1 MDIKYI
7 YDYLNELSK
16 CVWYNNAI
24 EYGIRYN
31 DIDISQGTEYYQRM
45 LYTMHENV
53 EQMLL
58 ELSVSGQ
65 HQMLQALYVKVTD
78 IYEQPYDVL
87 TIEDVEALK
96 RDTIGNTTPSV
107 QAEIEL
113 GYFVVQMHGIQRYYQ
128 QTLLTFLG
136 NLLGVQTQP
145 VTDEA
150 DTEVED
156 VEPTQTPQIDEPH
169 TAPQS
174 EDERIIKGVKGLG
187 RYLGCGTTKAQEILN
202 SGLLRT
208 NAVAYRSGKGWRI
221 NAEKLDKL
229 LADNPDIFKGVLTRN
244 FSQKP

>member
-7 YDYLNELSK
+7 YDYLNELSR

-24 EYGIRYN
+24 ENGIRYN
-31 DIDISQGTEYYQRM
+31 DIDISQGSEYYHKM
-45 LYTMHENV
+45 LSVMHENV

-58 ELSVSGQ
+58 ELSADGQ

-87 TIEDVEALK
+87 TIDDVETLK
-96 RDTIGNTTPSV
+96 RDTAGNRTASV
-107 QAEIEL
+107 EAEIEL
-113 GYFVVQMHGIQRYYQ
+113 GYFVVQMHSIQRYYQ
-128 QTLLTFLG
+128 HTLLTFLG
-136 NLLGVQTQP
+136 NLLGVQIQP
-145 VTDEA
+145 VTDKT

-156 VEPTQTPQIDEPH
+156 VEPTQTSQIDEPH

-174 EDERIIKGVKGLG
+174 KDERIIKGVKGLG

-244 FSQKP
+244 F

>member
-24 EYGIRYN
+24 EYGIKYN

-113 GYFVVQMHGIQRYYQ
+113 GYFVVQMHSIQRYYQ
-128 QTLLTFLG
+128 HTLLKFIG
-136 NLLGVQTQP
+136 NLLGIPAEP
-145 VTDEA
+145 VTD
-150 DTEVED
+150 DDDIEVED
-156 VEPTQTPQIDEPH
+156 EEPTPSVPVRVVEN
-169 TAPQS
+169 APQS
-174 EDERIIKGVKGLG
+174 DDKRIIKGVVGLG
-187 RYLGCGTTKAQEILN
+187 EYLGCGTTKAQEILN
-202 SGLLRT
+202 SGLLKP
-208 NAVAYRSGKGWRI
+208 NAVAYRNGKAWRI

-229 LADNPDIFKGVLTRN
+229 LADNPDIFRGVLTRDL
-244 FSQKP
+244 

>member
-24 EYGIRYN
+24 EYGIKYN

-45 LYTMHENV
+45 LYAMHENV

-96 RDTIGNTTPSV
+96 RDTIGNTIPSV

-128 QTLLTFLG
+128 QTLQKFIG
-136 NLLGVQTQP
+136 NLLGIP
-145 VTDEA
+145 AEHVTDDE
-150 DTEVED
+150 DIEVEEE
-156 VEPTQTPQIDEPH
+156 EPTPSVPVRVVEN
-169 TAPQS
+169 APQS
-174 EDERIIKGVKGLG
+174 DDKRIIKGVEGLG
-187 RYLGCGTTKAQEILN
+187 KYLGCGTTKAQEILN
-202 SGLLRT
+202 SGLLKP
-208 NAVAYRSGKGWRI
+208 NAVAYRSGKAWRI

-229 LADNPDIFKGVLTRN
+229 LADNPNIFRGVLTRN
-244 FSQKP
+244 L

>member
-24 EYGIRYN
+24 DYGIRYN

-45 LYTMHENV
+45 LYAMHENV

-58 ELSVSGQ
+58 ELSASGQ

-96 RDTIGNTTPSV
+96 RDTIGNTSASV
-107 QAEIEL
+107 KAEIEL

-136 NLLGVQTQP
+136 NLLGIPAEP
-145 VTDEA
+145 VTD
-150 DTEVED
+150 DDDIED
-156 VEPTQTPQIDEPH
+156 EEPTPSVPVRVVEN
-169 TAPQS
+169 APQS
-174 EDERIIKGVKGLG
+174 DDKRIIKGVVGLG
-187 RYLGCGTTKAQEILN
+187 EYLGCGTTKAQEILN
-202 SGLLRT
+202 SGLLKP
-208 NAVAYRSGKGWRI
+208 NAVAYRNGKAWRI

-229 LADNPDIFKGVLTRN
+229 LADNPNIFRGVLTRN
-244 FSQKP
+244 L

>member
-24 EYGIRYN
+24 EYGIKYN

-96 RDTIGNTTPSV
+96 RDTIGNTSASV
-107 QAEIEL
+107 KAEIEL

-136 NLLGVQTQP
+136 NLLGIPAEP
-145 VTDEA
+145 VTD
-150 DTEVED
+150 DDDIEVED
-156 VEPTQTPQIDEPH
+156 EEPTPSVPVRVVEN
-169 TAPQS
+169 APQS
-174 EDERIIKGVKGLG
+174 DDKRIIKGVVGLG
-187 RYLGCGTTKAQEILN
+187 EYLGCGTTKAQEILN
-202 SGLLRT
+202 SGLLKP
-208 NAVAYRSGKGWRI
+208 NAVAYRNGKAWRI

-229 LADNPDIFKGVLTRN
+229 LADNPDIFRGVLTRDL
-244 FSQKP
+244 

>member
-24 EYGIRYN
+24 EYGIKYN

-96 RDTIGNTTPSV
+96 RDTIGNTSASV
-107 QAEIEL
+107 KAEIEL

-136 NLLGVQTQP
+136 NLLGIPAEP
-145 VTDEA
+145 VTD
-150 DTEVED
+150 DDDIEVED
-156 VEPTQTPQIDEPH
+156 EEPTPSVPVRVVEN
-169 TAPQS
+169 APQS
-174 EDERIIKGVKGLG
+174 DDKRIIKGVVGLG
-187 RYLGCGTTKAQEILN
+187 EYLGCGTTKAQEILN
-202 SGLLRT
+202 SGLLKP
-208 NAVAYRSGKGWRI
+208 NAVAYRNGKAWRI

-229 LADNPDIFKGVLTRN
+229 LADNPNIFRGVLTRN
-244 FSQKP
+244 L

>member
-45 LYTMHENV
+45 LYAMHENV

-58 ELSVSGQ
+58 ELSASGQ

-96 RDTIGNTTPSV
+96 RDTIGNTSASV
-107 QAEIEL
+107 KAEIEL

-128 QTLLTFLG
+128 QTLLKFIG
-136 NLLGVQTQP
+136 NLLGIPAEP
-145 VTDEA
+145 VTD
-150 DTEVED
+150 DDDIED
-156 VEPTQTPQIDEPH
+156 EEPTPSVPVRVVEN
-169 TAPQS
+169 APQS
-174 EDERIIKGVKGLG
+174 DDKRIIKGVVGLG
-187 RYLGCGTTKAQEILN
+187 EYLGCGTTKAQEILN
-202 SGLLRT
+202 SGLLKP
-208 NAVAYRSGKGWRI
+208 NAVAYRNGKAWRI

-229 LADNPDIFKGVLTRN
+229 LADNPDIFRGVLTRDL
-244 FSQKP
+244 

>member
-24 EYGIRYN
+24 ENGIKYN
-31 DIDISQGTEYYQRM
+31 DIDILQGTEYYRRV
-45 LYTMHENV
+45 LYSMHENV

-96 RDTIGNTTPSV
+96 RDTIGNTSAFV
-107 QAEIEL
+107 KAEIEL
-113 GYFVVQMHGIQRYYQ
+113 GYFVVQMHSIQRYYQ
-128 QTLLTFLG
+128 HTLLTFLG

-145 VTDEA
+145 ATNETDI
-150 DTEVED
+150 EVED
-156 VEPTQTPQIDEPH
+156 DEPTQTPQIDELH
-169 TAPQS
+169 TTPRS

-187 RYLGCGTTKAQEILN
+187 EYLGCGTTKAQEILN
-202 SGLLRT
+202 SGLLKP

-221 NAEKLDKL
+221 NAEKLNQL

-244 FSQKP
+244 L

>member
-7 YDYLNELSK
+7 YDYFNELSR
-16 CVWYNNAI
+16 CVWHNNAI
-24 EYGIRYN
+24 ENGIRYN
-31 DIDISQGTEYYQRM
+31 DIDISQGSEYYHKM
-45 LYTMHENV
+45 LSVMHENV

-58 ELSVSGQ
+58 ELSADGQ
-65 HQMLQALYVKVTD
+65 HQMLQALYGKITD

-96 RDTIGNTTPSV
+96 RDAIGNTSASV
-107 QAEIEL
+107 KAEIEL
-113 GYFVVQMHGIQRYYQ
+113 GYFVVQMHSIQRYYQ
-128 QTLLTFLG
+128 HTLLTFLG
-136 NLLGVQTQP
+136 NLLGVQIQP
-145 VTDEA
+145 VTDKT

-156 VEPTQTPQIDEPH
+156 VEPTQTSQIDEPH

-174 EDERIIKGVKGLG
+174 KDERIIKGVKGLG
-187 RYLGCGTTKAQEILN
+187 RYLGCSTTKAQEILN

-244 FSQKP
+244 F

>member
-7 YDYLNELSK
+7 YDFLNELSR
-16 CVWYNNAI
+16 CVWHNNAI
-24 EYGIRYN
+24 ENGIRYN
-31 DIDISQGTEYYQRM
+31 DIDISQGSEYYHKM
-45 LYTMHENV
+45 LSVMHENV

-58 ELSVSGQ
+58 ELSADGH
-65 HQMLQALYVKVTD
+65 HQMLQALYGKITD

-96 RDTIGNTTPSV
+96 RDAIGNTSASV
-107 QAEIEL
+107 KAEIEL
-113 GYFVVQMHGIQRYYQ
+113 GYFVVQMHSIQRYYQ
-128 QTLLTFLG
+128 HTLLTFLG
-136 NLLGVQTQP
+136 NLLGIQKQA
-145 VTDEA
+145 VTDKT

-156 VEPTQTPQIDEPH
+156 VEPTQTSQIDEPH

-174 EDERIIKGVKGLG
+174 KDERIIKGVKGLG

-229 LADNPDIFKGVLTRN
+229 LSDNPDIFRGVLKKD
-244 FSQKP
+244 FDL

>member
-7 YDYLNELSK
+7 YDYLNELSR

-24 EYGIRYN
+24 ENGIRYN
-31 DIDISQGTEYYQRM
+31 DIDISQGSEYYRKM
-45 LYTMHENV
+45 LYAMHENV

-58 ELSVSGQ
+58 ELSADGQ

-87 TIEDVEALK
+87 TIDDVETLK
-96 RDTIGNTTPSV
+96 RDTAGNRTASV
-107 QAEIEL
+107 EAEIEL
-113 GYFVVQMHGIQRYYQ
+113 GYFVVQMHSIQRYYQ
-128 QTLLTFLG
+128 HTLLTFLG
-136 NLLGVQTQP
+136 NLLGVQIQP
-145 VTDEA
+145 VTDKT

-156 VEPTQTPQIDEPH
+156 VEPTQTSQIDEPH

-174 EDERIIKGVKGLG
+174 KDERIIKGVKGLG

-244 FSQKP
+244 F

>member
-7 YDYLNELSK
+7 YDYLYELSRY
-16 CVWYNNAI
+16 VWHNNAI
-24 EYGIRYN
+24 ENGIRYN
-31 DIDISQGTEYYQRM
+31 DIDISQGSEYYHKM
-45 LYTMHENV
+45 LSVMHENV

-96 RDTIGNTTPSV
+96 RDTIGNTSASV
-107 QAEIEL
+107 KAEIEL

-145 VTDEA
+145 VTDET

-156 VEPTQTPQIDEPH
+156 IEPTQTPQIDEPH
-169 TAPQS
+169 TAPRS

-187 RYLGCGTTKAQEILN
+187 EYLGCGTTKAQEILN
-202 SGLLRT
+202 SGLLKP

-221 NAEKLDKL
+221 NAEKLNKL

-244 FSQKP
+244 L

>member
-24 EYGIRYN
+24 ENGIKYN
-31 DIDISQGTEYYQRM
+31 DIDISQGTEYYRRM
-45 LYTMHENV
+45 LYSMHENV

-58 ELSVSGQ
+58 ELSADGQ

-78 IYEQPYDVL
+78 IYEQLYDVL

-96 RDTIGNTTPSV
+96 RDTIGNTSTSV
-107 QAEIEL
+107 KAEIEL

-145 VTDEA
+145 VTDET

-156 VEPTQTPQIDEPH
+156 IEPTQTPQIDEPH
-169 TAPQS
+169 TAPQN

-208 NAVAYRSGKGWRI
+208 NAVAYRSGKVWRI

-229 LADNPDIFKGVLTRN
+229 LADNPDVFKGVLTRN
-244 FSQKP
+244 L

>member
-1 MDIKYI
+1 MDIKFI

-24 EYGIRYN
+24 DYGIRYN

-45 LYTMHENV
+45 LYAMHENV

-58 ELSVSGQ
+58 ELSASGQ

-96 RDTIGNTTPSV
+96 RDTIGNTSASV
-107 QAEIEL
+107 KAEIEL

-136 NLLGVQTQP
+136 NLLGIPAEP
-145 VTDEA
+145 VTD
-150 DTEVED
+150 DDDIED
-156 VEPTQTPQIDEPH
+156 EEPTPSVPVRVVEN
-169 TAPQS
+169 APQS
-174 EDERIIKGVKGLG
+174 DDKRIIKGVVGLG
-187 RYLGCGTTKAQEILN
+187 EYLGCGTTKAQEILN
-202 SGLLRT
+202 SGLLKP
-208 NAVAYRSGKGWRI
+208 NAVAYRNGKAWRI

-229 LADNPDIFKGVLTRN
+229 LADNPNIFRGVLTRN
-244 FSQKP
+244 L

>member
-1 MDIKYI
+1 MKMDIKYI

-24 EYGIRYN
+24 EYGIKYN
-31 DIDISQGTEYYQRM
+31 DIDISQGTEYYRRM

-96 RDTIGNTTPSV
+96 RDTIGNTSASV
-107 QAEIEL
+107 KAEIEL

-136 NLLGVQTQP
+136 NLLGIPAEP
-145 VTDEA
+145 VTD
-150 DTEVED
+150 DDDIEVED
-156 VEPTQTPQIDEPH
+156 EEPTPSVPVRVVEN
-169 TAPQS
+169 APQS
-174 EDERIIKGVKGLG
+174 DDKRIIKGVVGLG
-187 RYLGCGTTKAQEILN
+187 EYLGCGTTKAQEILN
-202 SGLLRT
+202 SGLLKP
-208 NAVAYRSGKGWRI
+208 NAVAYRNGKAWRI

-229 LADNPDIFKGVLTRN
+229 LADNPDIFRGVLTRDL
-244 FSQKP
+244 

>member
-24 EYGIRYN
+24 DYGIRYN

-45 LYTMHENV
+45 LYAMHENV

-96 RDTIGNTTPSV
+96 RDTIGNTSASV
-107 QAEIEL
+107 KAEIEL

-136 NLLGVQTQP
+136 NLLGIPAEP
-145 VTDEA
+145 VTD
-150 DTEVED
+150 DDDIED
-156 VEPTQTPQIDEPH
+156 EEPTPSVPVRVVEN
-169 TAPQS
+169 APQS
-174 EDERIIKGVKGLG
+174 DDKRIIKGVVGLG
-187 RYLGCGTTKAQEILN
+187 EYLGCGTTKAQEILN
-202 SGLLRT
+202 SGLLKP
-208 NAVAYRSGKGWRI
+208 NAVAYRNGKAWRI

-229 LADNPDIFKGVLTRN
+229 LADNPNIFRGVLTRN
-244 FSQKP
+244 L

>member
-1 MDIKYI
+1 MKMDIKYI

-24 EYGIRYN
+24 EYGIKYN

-96 RDTIGNTTPSV
+96 RDTIGNTSASV
-107 QAEIEL
+107 KAEIEL

-136 NLLGVQTQP
+136 NLLGIPAEP
-145 VTDEA
+145 VTD
-150 DTEVED
+150 DDDIEVED
-156 VEPTQTPQIDEPH
+156 EEPTPSVPVRVVEN
-169 TAPQS
+169 APQS
-174 EDERIIKGVKGLG
+174 DDKRIIKGVVGLG
-187 RYLGCGTTKAQEILN
+187 EYLGCGTTKAQEILN
-202 SGLLRT
+202 SGLLKP
-208 NAVAYRSGKGWRI
+208 NAVAYRNGKAWRI

-229 LADNPDIFKGVLTRN
+229 LADNPDIFRGVLTRDL
-244 FSQKP
+244 

>member
-24 EYGIRYN
+24 EYGIKYN

-58 ELSVSGQ
+58 ELSASGQ

-96 RDTIGNTTPSV
+96 RDTIGNTSASV
-107 QAEIEL
+107 KAEIEL
-113 GYFVVQMHGIQRYYQ
+113 GYFVVQMHSIQRYYQ
-128 QTLLTFLG
+128 HTLLKFIG
-136 NLLGVQTQP
+136 NLLGIPTEP
-145 VTDEA
+145 VTD
-150 DTEVED
+150 DDYIEVED
-156 VEPTQTPQIDEPH
+156 EEPTPSVPVRVVENAPH
-169 TAPQS
+169 S
-174 EDERIIKGVKGLG
+174 DDKRIIKGVVGLG
-187 RYLGCGTTKAQEILN
+187 EYLGCGTTKAQEILN
-202 SGLLRT
+202 SGLLKP
-208 NAVAYRSGKGWRI
+208 NAVAYRNGKAWRI

-229 LADNPDIFKGVLTRN
+229 LADNPDIFRGVLTRDL
-244 FSQKP
+244 

>member
-7 YDYLNELSK
+7 YDYLNELSQ

-24 EYGIRYN
+24 EYGIKYN

-96 RDTIGNTTPSV
+96 HDTIGNTTPSV

-113 GYFVVQMHGIQRYYQ
+113 GYFVVQMHSIQRYYQ
-128 QTLLTFLG
+128 HTLLKFIG
-136 NLLGVQTQP
+136 NLLGIPTEP
-145 VTDEA
+145 VTD
-150 DTEVED
+150 DDYIEVED
-156 VEPTQTPQIDEPH
+156 EEPTPSVPVRVVEN
-169 TAPQS
+169 APQS
-174 EDERIIKGVKGLG
+174 DDKRIIKGVVGLG
-187 RYLGCGTTKAQEILN
+187 EYLGCGTTKAQEILN
-202 SGLLRT
+202 SGLLKP
-208 NAVAYRSGKGWRI
+208 NAVAYRNGKAWRI

-229 LADNPDIFKGVLTRN
+229 LADNPDIFRGVLTRDL
-244 FSQKP
+244 

>member
-24 EYGIRYN
+24 ENGIKYN
-31 DIDISQGTEYYQRM
+31 DIDISQGTEYYRRM
-45 LYTMHENV
+45 LYSMHENV

-96 RDTIGNTTPSV
+96 RDTIGNTSASV
-107 QAEIEL
+107 KAEIEL

-136 NLLGVQTQP
+136 NLLGIPAEP
-145 VTDEA
+145 VTDNE
-150 DTEVED
+150 DIEVED
-156 VEPTQTPQIDEPH
+156 EVPTPSVPVRVVEN
-169 TAPQS
+169 APQS
-174 EDERIIKGVKGLG
+174 DNKRIIKGVVGLG
-187 RYLGCGTTKAQEILN
+187 EYLGCGTTKAQEILN
-202 SGLLRT
+202 SGLLKP
-208 NAVAYRSGKGWRI
+208 NAVAYRSGKAWRI

-229 LADNPDIFKGVLTRN
+229 LADNPDVFKGVLTRN
-244 FSQKP
+244 L

>member
-24 EYGIRYN
+24 DYGIRYN

-45 LYTMHENV
+45 LYAMHENV

-58 ELSVSGQ
+58 ELSASGQ

-96 RDTIGNTTPSV
+96 RDTIGNTSASV
-107 QAEIEL
+107 KAEIEL

-128 QTLLTFLG
+128 QTLLKFIG
-136 NLLGVQTQP
+136 NLLGIPAEP
-145 VTDEA
+145 VTD
-150 DTEVED
+150 DDDIEVED
-156 VEPTQTPQIDEPH
+156 EEPTPSVPVRVVEN
-169 TAPQS
+169 APQS
-174 EDERIIKGVKGLG
+174 DDKRIIKGVVGLG
-187 RYLGCGTTKAQEILN
+187 EYLGCGTTKAQEILN
-202 SGLLRT
+202 SGLLKP
-208 NAVAYRSGKGWRI
+208 NAVAYRNGKAWRI

-229 LADNPDIFKGVLTRN
+229 LADNPDIFRGVLTRDL
-244 FSQKP
+244 

>member
-7 YDYLNELSK
+7 YDYLNELSR

-24 EYGIRYN
+24 ENGIRYN
-31 DIDISQGTEYYQRM
+31 DIDISQGSEYYHKM
-45 LYTMHENV
+45 LSVMHENV

-58 ELSVSGQ
+58 ELSADGQ
-65 HQMLQALYVKVTD
+65 HQMLQALYGKITD

-87 TIEDVEALK
+87 TIEDVETLK
-96 RDTIGNTTPSV
+96 RDAIGNTSASV
-107 QAEIEL
+107 KAEIEL
-113 GYFVVQMHGIQRYYQ
+113 GYFVVQMHSIQRYYQ
-128 QTLLTFLG
+128 HTLLTFLG
-136 NLLGVQTQP
+136 NLLGVQIQP
-145 VTDEA
+145 VTDKT

-156 VEPTQTPQIDEPH
+156 VEPTQTSQIDEPH

-174 EDERIIKGVKGLG
+174 KDERIIKGVKGLG
-187 RYLGCGTTKAQEILN
+187 KYLGCGTTKAQEILN

-244 FSQKP
+244 F

>member
-7 YDYLNELSK
+7 YDYLNELSR
-16 CVWYNNAI
+16 CIWYNNAI
-24 EYGIRYN
+24 ENGIRYN
-31 DIDISQGTEYYQRM
+31 DIDISQGSEYYHKM
-45 LYTMHENV
+45 LSVMHENV

-58 ELSVSGQ
+58 ELSADGQ
-65 HQMLQALYVKVTD
+65 HQMLQALYGKITD

-87 TIEDVEALK
+87 TIEDVETLK
-96 RDTIGNTTPSV
+96 RDAIGNTSASV
-107 QAEIEL
+107 KAEIEL

-128 QTLLTFLG
+128 HTLLTFLG
-136 NLLGVQTQP
+136 NLLGIQKQA
-145 VTDEA
+145 VTDKT

-156 VEPTQTPQIDEPH
+156 VEPTQTSQIDEPH

-174 EDERIIKGVKGLG
+174 KDERIIKGVKGLG
-187 RYLGCGTTKAQEILN
+187 RYLGCGITKAQEILN

-244 FSQKP
+244 F

>member
-7 YDYLNELSK
+7 YDYLNELSQ

-24 EYGIRYN
+24 ENGIRYN
-31 DIDISQGTEYYQRM
+31 DIDISQGTEYYRRM
-45 LYTMHENV
+45 LYAMHENV

-58 ELSVSGQ
+58 ELSADGQ

-87 TIEDVEALK
+87 TIDDVETLK
-96 RDTIGNTTPSV
+96 RDTAGNRTASV
-107 QAEIEL
+107 EAEIEL
-113 GYFVVQMHGIQRYYQ
+113 GYFVVQMHSIQRYYQ
-128 QTLLTFLG
+128 HTLLTFLG

-145 VTDEA
+145 VTDET

-156 VEPTQTPQIDEPH
+156 IEPTQTPQIDAPH

-174 EDERIIKGVKGLG
+174 EDELIIKGVKGLG

-229 LADNPDIFKGVLTRN
+229 LADNPDIFRGVLTRN
-244 FSQKP
+244 L

>member
-24 EYGIRYN
+24 EYGIKYN

-45 LYTMHENV
+45 LYAMHENV

-58 ELSVSGQ
+58 ELSASGQ

-96 RDTIGNTTPSV
+96 RDTIGNTSASV
-107 QAEIEL
+107 KAEIEL
-113 GYFVVQMHGIQRYYQ
+113 GYFVVQMHSIQRYYQ
-128 QTLLTFLG
+128 HTLLKFIG
-136 NLLGVQTQP
+136 NLLGIPTEP
-145 VTDEA
+145 VTD
-150 DTEVED
+150 DDYIEVED
-156 VEPTQTPQIDEPH
+156 EEPTPSVPVRVVEN
-169 TAPQS
+169 APQS
-174 EDERIIKGVKGLG
+174 DDKRIIKGVVGLG
-187 RYLGCGTTKAQEILN
+187 EYLGCGTTKAQEILN
-202 SGLLRT
+202 SGLLKP
-208 NAVAYRSGKGWRI
+208 NAVAYRNGKAWRI

-229 LADNPDIFKGVLTRN
+229 LADNPDVFKGVLTRN
-244 FSQKP
+244 L

>member
-24 EYGIRYN
+24 DYGIRYN

-45 LYTMHENV
+45 LYAMHENV

-58 ELSVSGQ
+58 ELSASGQ

-96 RDTIGNTTPSV
+96 RDTIGNTSASV
-107 QAEIEL
+107 KAEIEL

-136 NLLGVQTQP
+136 NLLGIPAEP
-145 VTDEA
+145 VTD
-150 DTEVED
+150 DDDIEVED
-156 VEPTQTPQIDEPH
+156 EEPTPSVPVRVVEN
-169 TAPQS
+169 APQS
-174 EDERIIKGVKGLG
+174 DDKRIIKGVVGLG
-187 RYLGCGTTKAQEILN
+187 EYLGCGTTKAQEILN
-202 SGLLRT
+202 SGLLKP
-208 NAVAYRSGKGWRI
+208 NAVAYRNGKAWRI

-229 LADNPDIFKGVLTRN
+229 LADNPNIFRGVLTRN
-244 FSQKP
+244 L

>member
-24 EYGIRYN
+24 ENGVKYN
-31 DIDISQGTEYYQRM
+31 DIDLSQGSEYYHKM
-45 LYTMHENV
+45 LSVMHENV
-53 EQMLL
+53 DQMLL

-87 TIEDVEALK
+87 TIDDVETLK
-96 RDTIGNTTPSV
+96 RDTAGNRTASV
-107 QAEIEL
+107 EAEIEL

-128 QTLLTFLG
+128 HTLLTFLG
-136 NLLGVQTQP
+136 NLLGVQKQA
-145 VTDEA
+145 VTDET

-156 VEPTQTPQIDEPH
+156 VEPTQT
-169 TAPQS
+169 PQS

-187 RYLGCGTTKAQEILN
+187 RY
-202 SGLLRT
+202 
-208 NAVAYRSGKGWRI
+208 
-221 NAEKLDKL
+221 
-229 LADNPDIFKGVLTRN
+229 
-244 FSQKP
+244 

>member
-24 EYGIRYN
+24 ENGIRYN
-31 DIDISQGTEYYQRM
+31 DIDISQGTEYYRRL
-45 LYTMHENV
+45 LYSMHENV

-58 ELSVSGQ
+58 ALSADGQ
-65 HQMLQALYVKVTD
+65 NQMLQALYVKVTD

-87 TIEDVEALK
+87 TIEDVETLK
-96 RDTIGNTTPSV
+96 RDTIGNTSASV
-107 QAEIEL
+107 KAEIEL

-128 QTLLTFLG
+128 LTFLG

-145 VTDEA
+145 VTDET

-156 VEPTQTPQIDEPH
+156 IEPTQAPQIDKPH
-169 TAPQS
+169 KASQS
-174 EDERIIKGVKGLG
+174 EEERIIKGVKGLG

-202 SGLLRT
+202 SGLLKP
-208 NAVAYRSGKGWRI
+208 NVAAYRNGKGWRI

-229 LADNPDIFKGVLTRN
+229 LSDNPEIFRGVLKKD
-244 FSQKP
+244 FDL

>member
-45 LYTMHENV
+45 LYAMHENV

-58 ELSVSGQ
+58 ELSASGQ

-96 RDTIGNTTPSV
+96 RDTIGNTSASV
-107 QAEIEL
+107 KAEIEL

-136 NLLGVQTQP
+136 NLLGIPAEP
-145 VTDEA
+145 VTDNE
-150 DTEVED
+150 DIEVED
-156 VEPTQTPQIDEPH
+156 EVPTPSVPVRVVEN
-169 TAPQS
+169 APQS
-174 EDERIIKGVKGLG
+174 DNKRIIKGVVGLG
-187 RYLGCGTTKAQEILN
+187 EYLGCGTTKAQEILN
-202 SGLLRT
+202 SGLLKP
-208 NAVAYRSGKGWRI
+208 NAVAYRSGKAWRI

-229 LADNPDIFKGVLTRN
+229 LADNPDVFKGVLTRN
-244 FSQKP
+244 L

>member
-7 YDYLNELSK
+7 YNYLNELSK

-24 EYGIRYN
+24 EYGIKYN

-113 GYFVVQMHGIQRYYQ
+113 GYFVVQMHSIQRYYQ
-128 QTLLTFLG
+128 HTLLKFIG
-136 NLLGVQTQP
+136 NLLGIPAEP
-145 VTDEA
+145 VTD
-150 DTEVED
+150 DDDIEVED
-156 VEPTQTPQIDEPH
+156 EEPTPSVPVRVVEN
-169 TAPQS
+169 APQS
-174 EDERIIKGVKGLG
+174 DDKRIIKGVVGLG
-187 RYLGCGTTKAQEILN
+187 EYLGCGTTKAQEILN
-202 SGLLRT
+202 SGLLKP
-208 NAVAYRSGKGWRI
+208 NAVAYRNGKAWRI

-229 LADNPDIFKGVLTRN
+229 LADNPDIFRGVLTRDL
-244 FSQKP
+244 